1 MNVDD
6 RVVARQMIAQLPAS
20 EGYLLAGSY
29 VETNPLYDQ
38 SAAAGRNRVKMY
50 VTGKILIRL
59 ARDQYLKQTKR
70 A

>member
-1 MNVDD
+1 
-6 RVVARQMIAQLPAS
+6 LPAS

>member
-38 SAAAGRNRVKMY
+38 SAAAIETFCVRRILVSSESNRSV
-50 VTGKILIRL
+50 L
-59 ARDQYLKQTKR
+59 
-70 A
+70 